1 MILMTSP
8 TTRWRVLA
16 AGSAATLLVAGCGAG
31 GDSGT
36 DTAAAGEDG
45 LTVLAGFYPLEWAAA
60 RVAGDL
66 ASVSSLTPPG
76 AEAHDAELTPQDVA
90 AVGEAD
96 LVVYLEGFQPAVDEA
111 VGSEAGD
118 AAWDAGQAA
127 RLTLTAA
134 EDGHGHGDE
143 AHADEETHAEGE
155 AHANEEHADEEHADE
170 GHAEDEA
177 HAEEGGEIV
186 DPHFWLDP
194 TRLADVGDALADRM
208 AELAP
213 EDADTFQANADALR
227 ADLEELDAQVQEAL
241 SGCTVDTLVTSHDA
255 FGYLGDRYG
264 LEVVGIAGLEP
275 SEEPSAAELAEIAEL
290 VEQRGVT
297 TVYTETLVDPAVAE
311 TVAAEAGVQTA
322 VLDPVEGIT
331 DESAG
336 SDYLEVMQANL
347 EALRQG
353 QSCA

>member
-1 MILMTSP
+1 MILMSSSTA
-8 TTRWRVLA
+8 RWRVFA

-31 GDSGT
+31 DSGT
-36 DTAAAGEDG
+36 GTGTAAAGEDG

-66 ASVSSLTPPG
+66 GTVSSLTPPG
-76 AEAHDAELTPQDVA
+76 AEAHDVELTPQDVA
-90 AVGEAD
+90 AIGDAD
-96 LVVYLEGFQPAVDEA
+96 LVVYLAGFQPAVDEA
-111 VGSEAGD
+111 VASEAGE
-118 AAWDAGQAA
+118 AGWDAGEAA

-134 EDGHGHGDE
+134 EDGHGD
-143 AHADEETHAEGE
+143 AEE
-155 AHANEEHADEEHADE
+155 E
-170 GHAEDEA
+170 GHAEEA
-177 HAEEGGEIV
+177 GEAV

-194 TRLADVGDALADRM
+194 TRLADAGDALADRM

-213 EDADTFQANADALR
+213 EGAETLRANADALR
-227 ADLEELDAQVQEAL
+227 ADLEELDAQMQEAL
-241 SGCTVDTLVTSHDA
+241 ATCTVDTLVTSHDA

-264 LEVVGIAGLEP
+264 FEVIGISGLEP
-275 SEEPSAAELAEIAEL
+275 SEEPSAADLAEIAEL
-290 VEQRGVT
+290 VEQRGVS

-322 VLDPVEGIT
+322 VLDPLEGLT

-336 SDYLEVMQANL
+336 SDYLEVMEANL
-347 EALRQG
+347 EILRQG